1 MRDELWCRWVRN
13 GCKEPKSPI
22 TRTICIRRIHVR
34 RARLN
39 AVSMLAILLRIYDER
54 RIEIQKKE
62 SKWCKEAAIRIKSLA
77 GSYKY
82 HRANDFC
89 KRLIFEDGFGER
101 VAPTLSK
108 GTIYRR
114 FGQLIVTYT
123 LNYIDR
129 IIIFKQASKSEIE
142 DLLKEAR
149 EAGITNPKAAARA
162 MFRELENELITGS
175 KYGSI

>member
-13 GCKEPKSPI
+13 GCKEPKSPHLRI
-22 TRTICIRRIHVR
+22 RCIRRIHVR

-39 AVSMLAILLRIYDER
+39 AVSKFATLLRIYDER
-54 RIEIQKKE
+54 RLEITKDSHWRKQAE
-62 SKWCKEAAIRIKSLA
+62 IRIKNLA
-77 GSYKY
+77 SSYKY
-82 HRANDFC
+82 HRANVFC
-89 KRLIFEDGFGER
+89 TRLLFEDGFGER

-149 EAGITNPKAAARA
+149 EAGIENPKAAARA